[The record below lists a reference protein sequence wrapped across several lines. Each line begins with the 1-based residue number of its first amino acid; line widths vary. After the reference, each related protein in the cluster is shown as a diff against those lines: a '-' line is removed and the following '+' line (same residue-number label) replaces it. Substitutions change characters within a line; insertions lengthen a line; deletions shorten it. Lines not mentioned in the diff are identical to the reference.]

1 MAPAFRAQGGV
12 VMELLLTCGGV
23 ALVIVAFSISDYLDA
38 KAKALRPTV
47 SDNPNGTESK

>member
-1 MAPAFRAQGGV
+1 
-12 VMELLLTCGGV
+12 MELLLTCGGV

-47 SDNPNGTESK
+47 SDHPNGTESK

>member
-1 MAPAFRAQGGV
+1 
-12 VMELLLTCGGV
+12 MELLLTCGGV

-47 SDNPNGTESK
+47 SDKAHADEGER